1 MRTFYRYEDRSSA
14 SSFVNLAGQ
23 QAGVKRASG
32 MAGNPVAHP
41 NRPRQHLAVLVL
53 VYAAFL
59 SAPPACAADIHG
71 EDPFES
77 FNRDVH
83 EFNKGLDRGFL
94 RPSSR
99 IYGRVVP
106 RPVDRAVNNFA
117 AHMRLPLRGVNNAL
131 QADFPGTFATV
142 GRFSVNT
149 LFGVAGI
156 LDPASG
162 MNIDNTGTDFGATL
176 HVWGAG
182 QGAYV
187 ELPFFGPSSVRDAT
201 GRIVDLFI
209 DPVPHLL
216 PGRYDVIRFSVSALD
231 RIGDRNELGDFV
243 DSMLYDSMDSY
254 VVIRDA
260 YLQSRRRQ
268 LNRGL
273 LEEDLEDPYAE

>member
-1 MRTFYRYEDRSSA
+1 MT
-14 SSFVNLAGQ
+14 LAGQ

-32 MAGNPVAHP
+32 MAGNPGEHP
-41 NRPRQHLAVLVL
+41 SRPRQHLAVLAL
-53 VYAAFL
+53 VAAAFL
-59 SAPPACAADIHG
+59 PAFPACAADIRG

-83 EFNKGLDRGFL
+83 EFNKALDRGIL

-106 RPVDRAVNNFA
+106 VPVDRAVNNFA
-117 AHMRLPLRGVNNAL
+117 DHMRLPLRGVNYAL
-131 QADFPGTFATV
+131 QADLPGTFATV

-156 LDPASG
+156 LDPASA
-162 MNIDNTGTDFGATL
+162 MDIDDTGTDFGATL

-187 ELPFFGPSSVRDAT
+187 ELPFFGPSSVRDAA
-201 GRIVDLFI
+201 GRFVDLFI
-209 DPVPHLL
+209 DPVPRLL
-216 PGRYDVIRFSVSALD
+216 PGRYDLHRFSVSALD
-231 RIGDRNELGDFV
+231 RLGDRNELGDFV
-243 DSMLYDSMDSY
+243 DSMLYDSKDSY
-254 VVIRDA
+254 LVIRDA